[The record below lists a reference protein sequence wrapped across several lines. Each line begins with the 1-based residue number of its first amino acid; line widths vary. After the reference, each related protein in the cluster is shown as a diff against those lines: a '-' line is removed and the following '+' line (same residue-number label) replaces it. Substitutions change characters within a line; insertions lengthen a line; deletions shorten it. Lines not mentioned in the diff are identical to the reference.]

1 MVRRFM
7 VPFRMESKG
16 WLVVA
21 LCILFE
27 ISGRGFWL
35 GLAAGVLMVG
45 SLLFH
50 EIGHMV
56 AAMVLGVPVREFGL
70 CAYGAYT
77 RRDRSGRRREEV
89 LISLAGPMMN
99 LLLVFPFAHVPRIG
113 IQLAF
118 CNLTLFVLNLVPL
131 PSSDGL
137 RILNT
142 IRGSNGTLGVTP
154 IAS

>member
-1 MVRRFM
+1 M
-7 VPFRMESKG
+7 VPFRMDRKG

-27 ISGRGFWL
+27 IVLRGVWL
-35 GLAAGVLMVG
+35 GFAAGVLLVG
-45 SLLFH
+45 CLLFH
-50 EIGHMV
+50 EVGHMV
-56 AAMVLGVPVREFGL
+56 AAMALGVPVREFGL

-77 RRDRSGRRREEV
+77 RRARSSRRRNEV
-89 LISLAGPMMN
+89 LISLAGPVMN
-99 LLLVFPFAHVPRIG
+99 LLLVFPFLSVPRIG

-142 IRGSNGTLGVTP
+142 IRGSKRSIGVTP
-154 IAS
+154 IAT

>member
-1 MVRRFM
+1 M
-7 VPFRMESKG
+7 VPFRTDRKG

-27 ISGRGFWL
+27 ITERGFWL
-35 GLAAGVLMVG
+35 GLAAGVLLVG
-45 SLLFH
+45 CLLAH
-50 EIGHMV
+50 EIGHTV
-56 AAMVLGVPVREFGL
+56 AAIVLAVPVREFGF

-77 RRDRSGRRREEV
+77 RRARSSRRRDEI
-89 LISLAGPMMN
+89 LISLAGPMTN
-99 LLLVFPFAHVPRIG
+99 LLLAFPFVFAPRIG

-118 CNLTLFVLNLVPL
+118 CNLTLFALNLVPL

-142 IRGSNGTLGVTP
+142 IRDSKRSPGVTP
-154 IAS
+154 ITT

>member
-1 MVRRFM
+1 M
-7 VPFRMESKG
+7 VPFRMDNKG

-35 GLAAGVLMVG
+35 GLVAGVLLVG
-45 SLLFH
+45 CLLSH

-56 AAMVLGVPVREFGL
+56 AATALGVPVREFGL

-77 RRDRSGRRREEV
+77 RRARSGRRRDEV
-89 LISLAGPMMN
+89 LISFAGPLTN
-99 LLLVFPFAHVPRIG
+99 LLLAFPLVFLPRIG

-118 CNLTLFVLNLVPL
+118 LNLTLFALNLVPL

-142 IRGSNGTLGVTP
+142 IRGSGKSPGTTQIVT
-154 IAS
+154 